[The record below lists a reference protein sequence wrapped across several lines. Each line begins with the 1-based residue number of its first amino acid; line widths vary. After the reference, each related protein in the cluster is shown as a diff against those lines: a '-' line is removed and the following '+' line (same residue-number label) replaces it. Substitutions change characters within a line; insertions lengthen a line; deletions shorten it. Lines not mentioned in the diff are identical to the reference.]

1 MVTRNLDDISLAV
14 SDLMELTGVAGTV
27 NALAGHDGLS
37 GGRFHHSANPARGA
51 SGATEIVRRRGTFR

>member
-27 NALAGHDGLS
+27 HALAGHDGLS
-37 GGRFHHSANPARGA
+37 GGRSHHSANTARGA
-51 SGATEIVRRRGTFR
+51 R

>member
-37 GGRFHHSANPARGA
+37 GGRSHHSANTARGA
-51 SGATEIVRRRGTFR
+51 R